1 MATQIKYTLE
11 DIRNTPILFV
21 VGKGRSGT
29 TLLSNI
35 IDSHPNVASATES
48 RFLLILWQRYKN
60 MKEWKPEMAEE
71 FIKNIHLDLHVKS
84 LWTFQEGYFEAL
96 QEFPRE
102 TTVSDLI
109 KSVYIYRKS
118 EFPKEKIQF
127 IVDKNP
133 MYTLFVDRIKQLF
146 PEAKF
151 YRLMR
156 DPRDNVTSHLRY
168 NDHHY
173 GVLTYKWY
181 DFNKRV
187 DELKNKYPEDVFTQN
202 FEHLILNKDQF
213 FEQFGE
219 FSGIKNLSQLEEE
232 RLKYKSQLSEKFNDQ
247 LKDQHKAS
255 MKPLDKSKIGHY
267 KNVLTAAQLN
277 VVEGICF
284 PYAASFGYIAVLE
297 NTSINPFLLLAWKSK
312 HFYINALS
320 LVLYNFPFSAMRVLS
335 NFFDKKNKTN

>member
-1 MATQIKYTLE
+1 MESRIKYSLE

-48 RFLLILWQRYKN
+48 RFLLILWQRYKY

-71 FIKNIHLDLHVKS
+71 FIQNVQLDLHVKS
-84 LWTFQEGYFEAL
+84 LWSFHDGYLEAL

-146 PEAKF
+146 PQAKF

-187 DELKNKYPEDVFTQN
+187 DELKNKYPDDVFTQN
-202 FEHLILNKDQF
+202 FEQLILNKDKF
-213 FEQFGE
+213 FKKFGE

-255 MKPLDKSKIGHY
+255 TKPLDKSKIGHY
-267 KNVLTAAQLN
+267 KNVLTAKQLN

-284 PYAASFGYIAVLE
+284 PYAASFGYFPEVE
-297 NTSINPFLLLAWKSK
+297 KTRINPLLLLAWKTK
-312 HFYINALS
+312 HFYINTLS

-335 NFFDKKNKTN
+335 NFFDKKNKSN